1 MIDTQH
7 SQTGEDFCSQMLQ
20 GKTHS
25 EKNSSSWMQQHD
37 FLPIPKHVVYN
48 YSSKTTTKV
57 DSSFMGA
64 GIGKIKA

>member
-25 EKNSSSWMQQHD
+25 EKK
-37 FLPIPKHVVYN
+37 FV
-48 YSSKTTTKV
+48 
-57 DSSFMGA
+57 FMDA
-64 GIGKIKA
+64 AA